1 VASQQIVYVIAGVS
15 GSGKT
20 VVGRALAGR
29 LGLPFY
35 DADDFHP
42 AANVAKMSAGMPL
55 TDADRDPWL
64 RALAGKIREWNAG
77 GGAVL
82 ACSALKESYRQIL
95 REGGAVRFV
104 VLIVPQEILAQRM
117 QARRGHFMPASL
129 LASQLATLELAR
141 DMLAVDG
148 SGSVDE
154 VVARVLRILPGL
166 ENF

>member
-1 VASQQIVYVIAGVS
+1 MASFQIVYVIAGVS

-20 VVGRALAGR
+20 VVGAAVAAR

-42 AANVAKMSAGMPL
+42 AANVAKMSAGTPL
-55 TDADRDPWL
+55 NDADREPWL
-64 RALAGKIREWNAG
+64 RALAGKIREWNAA

-104 VLIVPQEILAQRM
+104 FLNVPKEILAQRLRDR
-117 QARRGHFMPASL
+117 QSHFMPATL
-129 LASQLATLELAR
+129 LESQLATLEITGDALR
-141 DMLAVDG
+141 VDG
-148 SGSVDE
+148 AGTVDA
-154 VVARVLRILPGL
+154 VVERVVQELNR
-166 ENF
+166 

>member
-20 VVGRALAGR
+20 VVGKALANR

-42 AANVAKMSAGMPL
+42 AGNVTKMTAGTPL
-55 TDADRDPWL
+55 NDADREPWL
-64 RALAGKIREWNAG
+64 RTLAGKIRDWNAV

-95 REGGAVRFV
+95 RVGGAVRFV
-104 VLIVPQEILAQRM
+104 FLIVPKETLAQRLCDR
-117 QARRGHFMPASL
+117 QAHFMPVSL
-129 LASQLATLELAR
+129 LESQLATLELTGDAVS
-141 DMLAVDG
+141 VDG
-148 SGSVDE
+148 TGAVE
-154 VVARVLRILPGL
+154 VVVERVLVAMDCTS
-166 ENF
+166 